1 MANRCSDGDRAA
13 RARVA
18 TVAPLRGAGVR
29 AIAGALALAVVLG
42 PSGLAQD
49 RSRAL
54 QRAGDR
60 IRALLREAD
69 GLAAQQSKLLV
80 ELKTLDDDRQAKVAE
95 LQRVERELDETQVR
109 LTEST
114 ARAAAL
120 QQRAESQRPDVEA
133 RLVRLYM
140 QGRAGYWRMLLDV
153 EDLRA
158 FGRAYRAAAA
168 LTAIDR
174 ERLVAHQETLQ
185 ELQAEQKTLQA
196 RAAELTD
203 LKARAARARMAAD
216 RAVDAHTAL
225 VDSIDARRDLNA
237 QMVGELQA
245 AQQRLQASLAE
256 AESNGPAETVLPLE
270 AFRGALPWPARGR
283 LTARYGRD
291 TNSRF
296 GTAVVRNGIEI
307 ASGEG
312 QPVSAVH
319 EGTVAYA
326 DQFTGYGTLVIIE
339 HGGGAFTLYGYLS
352 SARVERG
359 QRVDAG
365 TPVGVS
371 GRSPAGNPAVY
382 FELRIDGRPVDP
394 LQWLQKGN
402 S

>member
-13 RARVA
+13 RARGA
-18 TVAPLRGAGVR
+18 TVAPLRGVGVR

-174 ERLVAHQETLQ
+174 ERVVAHQETLQ

-237 QMVGELQA
+237 RMVGELQS

>member
-18 TVAPLRGAGVR
+18 TVAPLRGVGVR

-95 LQRVERELDETQVR
+95 LQRVERELDETQAR

-158 FGRAYRAAAA
+158 FGRAYRTAAA

-174 ERLVAHQETLQ
+174 ERVVAHQETLQ